1 MRWLLVSLFASLA
14 TLASSTLKDCGAG
27 TSKFTL
33 LDQGFSPDP
42 PAVGDNTTLW
52 FYYQVPDGVTI
63 NDGTAEYKIT
73 LNGIPF
79 PASTDPLCT
88 QVTCPLTPGIYN
100 LSSSSIWEGGV
111 SGKIVSRISWYDTDK
126 TLLLCS
132 DLTVRV

>member
-1 MRWLLVSLFASLA
+1 MRWILSTLFLSFA

-27 TSKFTL
+27 VSKFTM

-52 FYYQVPDGVTI
+52 FYYQVPDGVDVT
-63 NDGTAEYKIT
+63 DGTAEYKLT

-79 PASTDPLCT
+79 SPTTDPLCT
-88 QVTCPLTPGIYN
+88 QVTCPLTTGIYN

-111 SGKIVSRISWYDTDK
+111 SGKIISRISWYDTSK
-126 TLLLCS
+126 SLLLCS
-132 DLTVRV
+132 ELTVRV

>member
-52 FYYQVPDGVTI
+52 FYYQIPDSVNI

-88 QVTCPLTPGIYN
+88 QVTCPLTTGIYN

-111 SGKIVSRISWYDTDK
+111 T
-126 TLLLCS
+126 
-132 DLTVRV
+132 

>member
-1 MRWLLVSLFASLA
+1 MRWLLITLFASLA

-27 TSKFTL
+27 TSKFPL

-52 FYYQVPDGVTI
+52 FYYQVPDGVNI

-79 PASTDPLCT
+79 PSTVDPLCT

-132 DLTVRV
+132 ELTVRV

>member
-27 TSKFTL
+27 ISKFTL

-52 FYYQVPDGVTI
+52 FYYQVPDGVSI
-63 NDGTAEYKIT
+63 ADGTAQYKIT

-88 QVTCPLTPGIYN
+88 QVTCPLVSGTYN

-111 SGKIVSRISWYDTDK
+111 TGKIASRISWYDTDN

-132 DLTVRV
+132 ELTVRV

>member
-1 MRWLLVSLFASLA
+1 MRILLASLFASLA

-27 TSKFTL
+27 VSKFTL

-52 FYYQVPDGVTI
+52 FYYQVPDGLDIT
-63 NDGTAEYKIT
+63 DGTAEYKIT

-111 SGKIVSRISWYDTDK
+111 SGKVVSKISWFDTSK

-132 DLTVRV
+132 ELTVRV